1 MARGRALVAIL
12 SFLSLTQNGC
22 TLIGFVVGEMSDRG
36 GKPVSPSLPP
46 AELTVLRP
54 GSGIQLQLRD
64 GTRVGG
70 SYKGLDFTR
79 PESYPARWEAAV
91 RESGAESPLPALG
104 AGARVVLG
112 SGEAIEG
119 ELLGVGPGFVSLRTT
134 RGKEKMVALAGVRSV
149 TDAAGRSASQASLQ
163 ALIAERRVPLIAGL
177 KMDVTPG
184 GRQVVPYDEVVTVT
198 VVGRSHT
205 GRNTGLLLG
214 AVVDVAVVALAAYEM
229 SQPWESSSSSTS
241 STSCPLV
248 DSFDGRDFVLDA
260 EPLGGSVYRGA
271 ERTDVVRLDRA
282 VATDGEYRLR
292 LRNDQQEID
301 HVDALSLRVV
311 DHAPGTEVVPGSDGQ
326 PYVVRGPVPP
336 TRARVL
342 PTGRLDRSDVPVAAL
357 LSRTDGET
365 WASDFRGRDPDVP
378 GHLRDGVE
386 LEFPRPAGVD
396 GAVLLVRA
404 GATALAPRAL
414 RATLALHGR
423 DLPRFYERLERD
435 PAARAAY
442 ERARERE
449 VLPTVRV
456 RDRSGWRVA
465 GLVRDLPSLVLR
477 DQAVPIDLRGVDG
490 TVVRLRVDGP
500 PGFWSLD
507 RAVLATED
515 GTLPSESRVS
525 LSAAVTDDGRD
536 VGGVLARPDH
546 RRHLLRPGQDSVTLR
561 FPAPPPRPGWR
572 RTLLLEATGY
582 YGVIMP
588 AEGEPRP
595 EEFRRLVEEPGGV
608 ARFTLE
614 WLRRRP
620 QGVAS
625 AAAANPRAAPD

>member
-1 MARGRALVAIL
+1 MARGRVLVAVL
-12 SFLSLTQNGC
+12 SFLALTQNGC

-36 GKPVSPSLPP
+36 SKPVSPSLPP

-70 SYKGLDFTR
+70 RYKGLDFTR
-79 PESYPARWEAAV
+79 PESYPARYEAAV

-112 SGEAIEG
+112 NGDAIEG
-119 ELLGVGPGFVSLRTT
+119 ELLGLGPGFVSVRTT
-134 RGKEKMVALAGVRSV
+134 RGKEKVLALAGVRSV
-149 TDAAGRSASQASLQ
+149 TDAAGRSASLASLQ

-205 GRNTGLLLG
+205 GRNSGLLLG
-214 AVVDVAVVALAAYEM
+214 AIVDVAVVALAAYQM

-271 ERTDVVRLDRA
+271 ERTDVVRLDRV

-311 DHAPGTEVVPGSDGQ
+311 DHAPGTEVVPGADGR
-326 PYVVRGPVPP
+326 PYVVRRPVAP
-336 TRARVL
+336 TWARVL
-342 PTGRLDRSDVPVAAL
+342 PTSSLDRSDVPVAAL

-365 WASDFRGRDPDVP
+365 WASDFRGRDPGVP
-378 GHLRDGVE
+378 EQLRDGVE

-404 GATALAPRAL
+404 GATALGPRAL

-449 VLPTVRV
+449 VLPTVRAL
-456 RDRSGWRVA
+456 DRSGWRVA
-465 GLVRDLPSLVLR
+465 GHVRDLPSLVLR
-477 DQAVPIDLRGVDG
+477 DQAVPIDLHGVDG
-490 TVVRLRVDGP
+490 PVVRLRIDGP

-525 LSAAVTDDGRD
+525 LSTAVTDDGRD
-536 VGGVLARPDH
+536 VGAVLSRPDH
-546 RRHLLRPGQDSVTLR
+546 RRHLLRPGLDSVTLR
-561 FPAPPPRPGWR
+561 FPAPPPRPGGR

-582 YGVIMP
+582 YGVIVP

-608 ARFTLE
+608 AWFTLE

-620 QGVAS
+620 QGVVS
-625 AAAANPRAAPD
+625 AAVANP